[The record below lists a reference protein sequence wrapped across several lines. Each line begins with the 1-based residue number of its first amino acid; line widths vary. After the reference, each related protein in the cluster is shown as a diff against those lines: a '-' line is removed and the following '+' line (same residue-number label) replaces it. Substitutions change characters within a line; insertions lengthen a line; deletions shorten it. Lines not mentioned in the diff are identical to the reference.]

1 MGSCLRKKHK
11 IPNEKDFVG
20 AVDYLRIL
28 SIPLLGDR
36 KNSQSSSISSIR
48 YVFRDESAIVK
59 TAWRRYPRERPHYR
73 EGRAMSSDITP
84 DPMDVLCKLFMDA
97 MKVNPEAR
105 PVFMSLVETLMD
117 NQVRQ
122 EQWGSIMFCVWQELL
137 DQPSSGAHH
146 DGNG

>member
-1 MGSCLRKKHK
+1 
-11 IPNEKDFVG
+11 
-20 AVDYLRIL
+20 
-28 SIPLLGDR
+28 
-36 KNSQSSSISSIR
+36 
-48 YVFRDESAIVK
+48 
-59 TAWRRYPRERPHYR
+59 
-73 EGRAMSSDITP
+73 MSSDITP
-84 DPMDVLCKLFMDA
+84 DSMDVLCKLFMDA

-146 DGNG
+146 DGNE